1 MTHLVFNYDISINAS
16 QDAVF
21 EYVSDF
27 TKHGEWTD
35 NLRIEAVSDGPIAVG
50 SEYRSVGKLMG
61 KDLQNDVKITAFD
74 APNRIAFTATDPKGF
89 PFHGELNFE
98 SEGDGTL
105 HTRKVEFD
113 FNPIMAVFFK
123 AVIGPLVSNPSMN
136 KTLRNLKAKLES

>member
-35 NLRIEAVSDGPIAVG
+35 DLRIEAVSDGPIAVG
-50 SEYRSVGKLMG
+50 SEYKSIGKLMG
-61 KDLQNDVKITAFD
+61 KDVENNVKITAFD
-74 APNRIAFTATDPKGF
+74 APNRIAFTAIDPKDF
-89 PFHGELNFE
+89 PFHGELNFQ
-98 SEGDGTL
+98 SAGDGTL

-113 FNPIMAVFFK
+113 LNPIMAVLFK
-123 AVIGPLVSNPSMN
+123 ALIGPLVANRSMN